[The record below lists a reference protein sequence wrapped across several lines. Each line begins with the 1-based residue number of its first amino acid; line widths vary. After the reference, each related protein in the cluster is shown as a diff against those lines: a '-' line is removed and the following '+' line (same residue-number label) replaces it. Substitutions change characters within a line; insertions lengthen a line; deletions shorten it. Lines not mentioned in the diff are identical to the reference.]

1 MSISARVASPTNIG
15 RHQLDVYGTR
25 SRAPPLA
32 TLTQPGPH
40 GLSRAVIPVLIEG
53 QSAGALV
60 DTESTESYVDMGL
73 IRRHSWPILGGSR
86 RIFMAS
92 QSLWMRTKVTCHVTR
107 NNLAERNLKKPLS
120 FGKKAKDQAYILPSE
135 TFHEFNCPSCMEL
148 QGTNPA
154 ECDEGEIQLPEC
166 RSVCCS
172 VSLNELS
179 ERNLVVRRRS
189 LQRQGSRYKFPLG
202 TKVNFHCK
210 EDHSSD
216 TPLQIVC
223 GNEHFNL
230 PRCAPDFCVLQTSDF
245 ENNYLQVPEDY
256 KKMQFMWSFYDFR
269 LPRDKPVILKC
280 KRDYVTSEP
289 LTVTCKDGVVE
300 LPKCRTVCSMPDVP
314 GNVEFSVLYTN
325 INELGIIFPSA
336 LTFSCKFDFTTLY
349 GSNHSK
355 CMENGIWSYEA
366 PTCISETCS
375 PQLAWNDNDELIHRN
390 ETFHQAM
397 CLVTSKQLVDR
408 KLNEPSSFRNS
419 WREKDRAFFL
429 PPDTS
434 YTFNCRLCMEIRG
447 TNPTECHDGVIDLPN
462 CQAVC
467 CSVQEFQLAER
478 RLKVPQEFQ
487 VTGSTYTVPLDTNV
501 TFHCK
506 QDHMLYGPVQRTC
519 RDGHLSMPSCTQDS
533 DRTCMISQGSLNNN
547 NLRIPP
553 IYQYVDIGGSYHYKV
568 PEGENVNFF
577 CYSGS
582 TPNRERTCTG
592 GVIDLPICETGCKSW
607 LINHGGIRSWLSKS
621 FEIIVSCAAR
631 HLSYAHKIRCLNT
644 GPEAEI
650 QCCPRDPKITDG
662 TLEVIRPVYRFCQL
676 IIQAR
681 ARCNIGTRLV
691 GSEMITCR
699 GSRWPTETLSCQPDG
714 IKNNQTLQWN
724 VSLSEDA
731 DMQEEDGGRL
741 IFRAKHL
748 REARITWLGSAV
760 RESLFL
766 CYTGKIY
773 WRLKVLM
780 ENTFIE
786 KDGRDNHDCME
797 LFVESKKLEL
807 HLQFH
812 EFSFI
817 FLTQVDEKR
826 NLYRLLL

>member
-1 MSISARVASPTNIG
+1 MSISARAASPTNIG

-73 IRRHSWPILGGSR
+73 IRRHRWPILGGSR

-216 TPLQIVC
+216 TPLRIVC

-355 CMENGIWSYEA
+355 CMENGIWSYET

-390 ETFHQAM
+390 ETFHQAD
-397 CLVTSKQLVDR
+397 CKVTKEELTARFMFIHHRFNMYKKIKGYNPNTYYYRIPHTNYVEMKCEDGKKPLTTSMWAYCTTG
-408 KLNEPSSFRNS
+408 NMY
-419 WREKDRAFFL
+419 L
-429 PPDTS
+429 P
-434 YTFNCRLCMEIRG
+434 FCG
-447 TNPTECHDGVIDLPN
+447 T
-462 CQAVC
+462 
-467 CSVQEFQLAER
+467 
-478 RLKVPQEFQ
+478 
-487 VTGSTYTVPLDTNV
+487 
-501 TFHCK
+501 
-506 QDHMLYGPVQRTC
+506 
-519 RDGHLSMPSCTQDS
+519 DS

-650 QCCPRDPKITDG
+650 QCCPRDPKIIDG

>member
-1 MSISARVASPTNIG
+1 MSISARAASPTNIG

-73 IRRHSWPILGGSR
+73 IRRHRWPILGGSR

-216 TPLQIVC
+216 TPLRIVC

-355 CMENGIWSYEA
+355 CMENGIWSYET

-390 ETFHQAM
+390 ETFHQAT

-408 KLNEPSSFRNS
+408 KLNEPSSFRNL

-487 VTGSTYTVPLDTNV
+487 VT
-501 TFHCK
+501 
-506 QDHMLYGPVQRTC
+506 
-519 RDGHLSMPSCTQDS
+519 
-533 DRTCMISQGSLNNN
+533 
-547 NLRIPP
+547 
-553 IYQYVDIGGSYHYKV
+553 DIGGSYHYKV

-650 QCCPRDPKITDG
+650 QCCPRDPKIIDG